1 VLGKHTLMSGEKT
14 ELKAI
19 FETAGRPGP
28 FRKIVSL
35 STNIPGQEDIEVFS
49 MTGSVKEE
57 PSAKIQIDPRR
68 VLIHK
73 IEPGMV
79 RKQDFTIKNNGTIP
93 LVISKIYAQTKNHIY
108 YNGAKE
114 GNIILKPG
122 QTKSLE
128 LLLELTVFEKQSEEM
143 IVFVT
148 NARNANKGNYMVI
161 VQRAEE

>member
-1 VLGKHTLMSGEKT
+1 MSGEKT

-28 FRKIVSL
+28 FRKTVTL
-35 STNIPGQEDIEVFS
+35 STDIPGQEEIEVFS
-49 MTGSVKEE
+49 MTGSVKEA

-68 VLIHK
+68 VLIQK

-79 RKQDFTIKNNGTIP
+79 CKQGFTIKNNGTMP

-108 YNGAKE
+108 YDGARD

-128 LLLELTVFEKQSEEM
+128 LLLELTVLEKQSEEM
-143 IVFVT
+143 IVFVS
-148 NARNANKGNYMVI
+148 NARNVSKGNYMI
-161 VQRAEE
+161 ILQRAEE